1 MEQID
6 RNIALATWLAPA
18 QPMPSERMPAH
29 RPDTTAEFG
38 DLWRILWRRRRLV
51 LATALIL
58 GAMVLAYALIT
69 PSLYTA
75 TAQILIDPRDRQV
88 VLNDVN
94 PGALSPDGGIAQ
106 VESQVKVIESDA
118 VLGRAIEETG
128 LDREPG
134 FGLPPESAVARAL
147 ASLRTMVLG
156 AQAERR
162 ADPRGRALEQLRR
175 RLAVKRADKVFVV
188 DVIVTTIDPDLSARI
203 VNAIAGAY
211 LTDQTEARSDAAKR
225 ASGDLRGRLDELRKA
240 VNFADRKLEDYKA
253 KNGLIASSGR
263 LVNEQQLTDS
273 NARLVAA
280 RTRTAE
286 AKARL
291 QGIKDARGAAIGA
304 GSMPEAVQS
313 SVIDRLR
320 GQYAE
325 LAAKEA
331 DLRTN
336 LGERHPFI
344 AAVRA
349 QMQDVRRLIDA
360 ELARISGA
368 AEAEYQR
375 AQANERTLVADLDR
389 LQRQSTVTAQSSVQ
403 LRELE
408 RDVEASRGVYN
419 TFLVRAREIR
429 EQSNVDSSN
438 ARIITSARP
447 PQDASWP
454 PRLILVL
461 AALAGGLGLGSG
473 LALMREYAEPTVL
486 SPRQL
491 ERLSNAPVVA
501 VMPALRPGTAEAS
514 AAAARFTLDHLA
526 AANGQ
531 RGRSLALLVTSG
543 ESDEDE
549 RRAVIGLLAA
559 VAVSR
564 GDRVLLVDADLR
576 ADGSAAGGLLDVLRG
591 EQSLNAVTQVD
602 PTTGVRR
609 IGLGDTH
616 KPMRDALLPANIE
629 RFIAGVKGRFELVI
643 VDGGVLSE
651 NLRLG
656 PVAAAA
662 DRLLLVVCNGATRQ
676 RDLIDLVDTS
686 EALGRPVSGSLLLDR
701 RSA

>member
-1 MEQID
+1 VAQID
-6 RNIALATWLAPA
+6 RNIAVASWLAPVHSA
-18 QPMPSERMPAH
+18 QPERAGPT

-38 DLWRILWRRRRLV
+38 DLWRILWRRKRTVLGTALV
-51 LATALIL
+51 LGLL
-58 GAMVLAYALIT
+58 VLAYALIT

-118 VLGRAIEETG
+118 VLGRAVTQAG
-128 LDREPG
+128 LESEPG
-134 FGLPPESAVARAL
+134 FGVAQQGLISRTV
-147 ASLRTMVLG
+147 ASLREMVLG
-156 AQAERR
+156 PKAERPV
-162 ADPRGRALEQLRR
+162 DPRGRALDQLRR
-175 RLAVKRADKVFVV
+175 KLAVKRADKVFVI
-188 DVIVTTIDPDLSARI
+188 DVVVTTVDPDLSARI
-203 VNAIAGAY
+203 VNAIANAY
-211 LTDQTEARSDAAKR
+211 LADQTEARSDAAKR
-225 ASGDLRGRLDELRKA
+225 ASGDLRGRLDELRNA
-240 VNFADRKLEDYKA
+240 VNAADKKLEDYKA
-253 KNGLIASSGR
+253 RNGLIASSGR

-280 RTRTAE
+280 RGRTAE

-291 QGIKDARGAAIGA
+291 QGIKDARGQAIGSGA
-304 GSMPEAVQS
+304 MPEAVQS
-313 SVIDRLR
+313 SAVDRLR

-336 LGERHPFI
+336 LGERHPYI
-344 AAVRA
+344 AAVRT

-360 ELARISGA
+360 ELNRIAGA
-368 AEAEYQR
+368 AETEYQR
-375 AQANERTLVADLDR
+375 ALANEKSIAADLEK
-389 LQRQSTVTAQSSVQ
+389 LQRQSAVTAQSSVQ

-408 RDVEASRGVYN
+408 REVEAARTVYN
-419 TFLVRAREIR
+419 TFLVRTREIK
-429 EQSNVDSSN
+429 EQSAIDSSN

-454 PRLILVL
+454 PRLILVA
-461 AALAGGLGLGSG
+461 AALAGGLGLGAG
-473 LALMREYAEPTVL
+473 LALTREYLEPTVL

-501 VMPALRPGTAEAS
+501 VIPGLQPGGANT
-514 AAAARFTLDHLA
+514 AAASFTLDHLA
-526 AANGQ
+526 TAAGT

-543 ESDEDE
+543 EAEATE
-549 RRAVIGLLAA
+549 RRAVIALLAS
-559 VAVSR
+559 VAVGR

-576 ADGSAAGGLLDVLRG
+576 ADGAGTAGLLDVLRG
-591 EQSLNAVTQVD
+591 EQSLNAVTQID
-602 PTTGVRR
+602 AKTGARR
-609 IGLGDTH
+609 IGLGDTQ
-616 KPMRDALLPANIE
+616 KPIRDALVPANIE
-629 RFIAGVKGRFELVI
+629 RFLAGVKGRFELVI

-656 PVAAAA
+656 PIAAAA

-686 EALGRPVSGSLLLDR
+686 DALGRPVSGSLLLDR

>member
-1 MEQID
+1 MAQID
-6 RNIALATWLAPA
+6 RNIAVASWLAPVHSA
-18 QPMPSERMPAH
+18 QPERAGPT

-38 DLWRILWRRRRLV
+38 DLWRILWRRKRTVLGTALV
-51 LATALIL
+51 LGLL
-58 GAMVLAYALIT
+58 VLAYALIT

-118 VLGRAIEETG
+118 VLGRAVTQAG
-128 LDREPG
+128 LESEPG
-134 FGLPPESAVARAL
+134 FGVAQQGLISRTI
-147 ASLRTMVLG
+147 ASLREMVLG
-156 AQAERR
+156 PKSERPV
-162 ADPRGRALEQLRR
+162 DPRGRALDQLRR
-175 RLAVKRADKVFVV
+175 KLAVKRADKVFVI
-188 DVIVTTIDPDLSARI
+188 DVVVTTVDPDLSARI
-203 VNAIAGAY
+203 VNAIANAY
-211 LTDQTEARSDAAKR
+211 LADQTEARSDAAKR
-225 ASGDLRGRLDELRKA
+225 ASGDLRGRLDELRNA
-240 VNFADRKLEDYKA
+240 VNAADKKLEDYKA
-253 KNGLIASSGR
+253 RNGLIASSGR

-280 RTRTAE
+280 RGRTAE

-291 QGIKDARGAAIGA
+291 QGIKDARGQAIGSGA
-304 GSMPEAVQS
+304 MPEAVQS
-313 SVIDRLR
+313 SAVDRLR

-336 LGERHPFI
+336 LGERHPYI
-344 AAVRA
+344 AAVRT

-360 ELARISGA
+360 ELNRIAGA
-368 AEAEYQR
+368 AETEYQR
-375 AQANERTLVADLDR
+375 ALANEKSIAADLEK
-389 LQRQSTVTAQSSVQ
+389 LQRQSAVTAQSSVQ

-408 RDVEASRGVYN
+408 REVEAARTVYN
-419 TFLVRAREIR
+419 TFLVRTREIK
-429 EQSNVDSSN
+429 EQSAIDSSN

-454 PRLILVL
+454 PRLILVA
-461 AALAGGLGLGSG
+461 AALAGGLGLGAG
-473 LALMREYAEPTVL
+473 LALTREYLEPTVL

-501 VMPALRPGTAEAS
+501 VIPGLQPGGANT
-514 AAAARFTLDHLA
+514 AAASFTLDHLA
-526 AANGQ
+526 TAAGT

-543 ESDEDE
+543 EAEATE
-549 RRAVIGLLAA
+549 RRAVIALLAS
-559 VAVSR
+559 VAVGR

-576 ADGSAAGGLLDVLRG
+576 ADGAGTAGLLDVLRG
-591 EQSLNAVTQVD
+591 EQSLNAVTQID
-602 PTTGVRR
+602 AKTGARR
-609 IGLGDTH
+609 IGLGDTQ
-616 KPMRDALLPANIE
+616 KPIRDALVPANIE
-629 RFIAGVKGRFELVI
+629 RFLAGVKGRFELVI

-656 PVAAAA
+656 PIAAAA

-686 EALGRPVSGSLLLDR
+686 DALGRPVSGSLLLDR

>member
-1 MEQID
+1 MAQID
-6 RNIALATWLAPA
+6 RNIAVATWLAPVHTA
-18 QPMPSERMPAH
+18 QH
-29 RPDTTAEFG
+29 DRPGPTRPETTAEFG
-38 DLWRILWRRRRLV
+38 DLWRILWRRKRTVLGTALV
-51 LATALIL
+51 LGLL
-58 GAMVLAYALIT
+58 VLAYAMIT

-118 VLGRAIEETG
+118 VLGRAVTQVG
-128 LDREPG
+128 LESEPG
-134 FGLPPESAVARAL
+134 FGVTQQGLVSRTV
-147 ASLRTMVLG
+147 ASLREMVLG
-156 AQAERR
+156 PKAERPV
-162 ADPRGRALEQLRR
+162 DPRGRALDQLRR
-175 RLAVKRADKVFVV
+175 KLAVKRADKVFVI
-188 DVIVTTIDPDLSARI
+188 DVVVTTVDPDLSARI
-203 VNAIAGAY
+203 VNAIAAAY
-211 LTDQTEARSDAAKR
+211 LADQTEARSDAAKR
-225 ASGDLRGRLDELRKA
+225 ASGDLRGRLDELRNA
-240 VNFADRKLEDYKA
+240 VNAADKKLEDYKA
-253 KNGLIASSGR
+253 RNGLIASSGR

-280 RTRTAE
+280 RGRTAE

-291 QGIKDARGAAIGA
+291 QGIKDARGQAVGSGA
-304 GSMPEAVQS
+304 MPEAVQS
-313 SVIDRLR
+313 SAVDRLR

-336 LGERHPFI
+336 LGERHPYI
-344 AAVRA
+344 AAVRT

-360 ELARISGA
+360 ELNRIAGA
-368 AEAEYQR
+368 AETEYQR
-375 AQANERTLVADLDR
+375 ALANEKSIAADLEK
-389 LQRQSTVTAQSSVQ
+389 LQRQSVATAQSSVQ

-408 RDVEASRGVYN
+408 REVEAARTVYN
-419 TFLVRAREIR
+419 TFLVRTREIK
-429 EQSNVDSSN
+429 EQSGIDSSN

-454 PRLILVL
+454 PRLILVA
-461 AALAGGLGLGSG
+461 AALAGGLGLGAG
-473 LALMREYAEPTVL
+473 LALTREYLEPTVL
-486 SPRQL
+486 SSRQL

-501 VMPALRPGTAEAS
+501 VIPGVRPGGAS
-514 AAAARFTLDHLA
+514 TAAASFTLDHLA
-526 AANGQ
+526 SAAGT

-543 ESDEDE
+543 EAEEAE
-549 RRAVIGLLAA
+549 RRAVIGLLASVA
-559 VAVSR
+559 VAR
-564 GDRVLLVDADLR
+564 GDRVLLIDADLR
-576 ADGSAAGGLLDVLRG
+576 ADGAGTGGLLDVLRG

-602 PTTGVRR
+602 PKTGARR
-609 IGLGDTH
+609 IGLGDTQ
-616 KPMRDALLPANIE
+616 KPIRDALVPANIE
-629 RFIAGVKGRFELVI
+629 RFLAGVKGRFELVI

-656 PVAAAA
+656 PIAAAA

-676 RDLIDLVDTS
+676 RDLIELVDTS

>member
-1 MEQID
+1 MAQID
-6 RNIALATWLAPA
+6 RNIAVASWLAPVHSA
-18 QPMPSERMPAH
+18 QPERAGPT

-38 DLWRILWRRRRLV
+38 DLWRILWRRKRTVLGTALV
-51 LATALIL
+51 LGLL
-58 GAMVLAYALIT
+58 VLAYALIT

-118 VLGRAIEETG
+118 VLGRAVTQAG
-128 LDREPG
+128 LESEPG
-134 FGLPPESAVARAL
+134 FGVAQQGLISRTV
-147 ASLRTMVLG
+147 ASLREMVLG
-156 AQAERR
+156 PKAERPV
-162 ADPRGRALEQLRR
+162 DPRGRALDQLRR
-175 RLAVKRADKVFVV
+175 KLAVKRADKVFVI
-188 DVIVTTIDPDLSARI
+188 DVVVTTVDPDLSARI
-203 VNAIAGAY
+203 VNAIANAY
-211 LTDQTEARSDAAKR
+211 LADQTEARSDAAKR
-225 ASGDLRGRLDELRKA
+225 ASGDLRGRLDELRNA
-240 VNFADRKLEDYKA
+240 VNAADKKLEDYKA
-253 KNGLIASSGR
+253 RNGLIASSGR

-280 RTRTAE
+280 RGRTAE

-291 QGIKDARGAAIGA
+291 QGIKDARGQAIGSGA
-304 GSMPEAVQS
+304 MPEAVQS
-313 SVIDRLR
+313 SAVDRLR

-336 LGERHPFI
+336 LGERHPYI
-344 AAVRA
+344 AAVRT

-360 ELARISGA
+360 ELNRIAGA
-368 AEAEYQR
+368 AETEYQR
-375 AQANERTLVADLDR
+375 ALANEKSIAADLEK
-389 LQRQSTVTAQSSVQ
+389 LQRQSAVTAQSSVQ

-408 RDVEASRGVYN
+408 REVEAARTVYN
-419 TFLVRAREIR
+419 TFLVRTREIK
-429 EQSNVDSSN
+429 EQSAIDSSN

-454 PRLILVL
+454 PRLILVA
-461 AALAGGLGLGSG
+461 AALAGGLGLGAG
-473 LALMREYAEPTVL
+473 LALTREYLEPTVL

-501 VMPALRPGTAEAS
+501 VIPGLQPGGANT
-514 AAAARFTLDHLA
+514 AAASFTLDHLA
-526 AANGQ
+526 TAAGT

-543 ESDEDE
+543 EAEATE
-549 RRAVIGLLAA
+549 RRAVIALLAS
-559 VAVSR
+559 VAVGR

-576 ADGSAAGGLLDVLRG
+576 ADGAGTAGLLDVLRG
-591 EQSLNAVTQVD
+591 EQSLNAVTQID
-602 PTTGVRR
+602 AKTGARR
-609 IGLGDTH
+609 IGLGDTQ
-616 KPMRDALLPANIE
+616 KPIRDALVPANIE
-629 RFIAGVKGRFELVI
+629 RFLAGVKGRFELVI

-656 PVAAAA
+656 PIAAAA

>member
-6 RNIALATWLAPA
+6 RNIALTTWLAPA
-18 QPMPSERMPAH
+18 RPVPSERVHAA

-38 DLWRILWRRRRLV
+38 DLWRILWRRRKLV

-58 GAMVLAYALIT
+58 GAAVLAYALIT

-75 TAQILIDPRDRQV
+75 NAQILIDPRDRQV

-134 FGLPPESAVARAL
+134 FGVPQDNAISRTL

-156 AQAERR
+156 SQSERR
-162 ADPRGRALEQLRR
+162 ADPRGRALDQLRR
-175 RLAVKRADKVFVV
+175 KLAVKRADKVFVI
-188 DVIVTTIDPDLSARI
+188 DVIVTSIDPDLSARI

-240 VNFADRKLEDYKA
+240 VNVADRKLEDYKA

-286 AKARL
+286 ARARL
-291 QGIKDARGAAIGA
+291 QGIKDARGRAIGS

-313 SVIDRLR
+313 SVIERLR

-349 QMQDVRRLIDA
+349 QMQDVRRLIEA
-360 ELARISGA
+360 ELGRIGGA

-375 AQANERTLVADLDR
+375 AQANERTLAADLDR
-389 LQRQSTVTAQSSVQ
+389 LQKQSTVTAQSSVQ

-419 TFLVRAREIR
+419 TFLVRAREIK
-429 EQSNVDSSN
+429 EQTNIDSSN

-491 ERLSNAPVVA
+491 ERLSNAPVV
-501 VMPALRPGTAEAS
+501 VMPALSAGTAEAN
-514 AAAARFTLDHLA
+514 AAAARSTLDHLA
-526 AANGQ
+526 AADGQ
-531 RGRSLALLVTSG
+531 RGHALALLVTSG
-543 ESDEDE
+543 ESDEAE
-549 RRAVIGLLAA
+549 RKAVIALLASA
-559 VAVSR
+559 AVSR
-564 GDRVLLVDADLR
+564 GDRVLLVDADPR
-576 ADGSAAGGLLDVLRG
+576 VDGSAAGGLLDVLRG
-591 EQSLNAVTQVD
+591 EQSLNTVTQVD
-602 PTTGVRR
+602 AKTGVRR

-616 KPMRDALLPANIE
+616 KPMRGALAPVNVE
-629 RFIAGVKGRFELVI
+629 RFMAGVKGRFELVI

>member
-1 MEQID
+1 MAQID
-6 RNIALATWLAPA
+6 HNIAVATWLAPVQSA
-18 QPMPSERMPAH
+18 HPERPGPP

-38 DLWRILWRRRRLV
+38 DLWRILWRRKRTV
-51 LATALIL
+51 LGTALLL
-58 GAMVLAYALIT
+58 GLAVLAYAVLT

-88 VLNDVN
+88 VSNDVN

-106 VESQVKVIESDA
+106 IESQVKVIESDA
-118 VLGRAIEETG
+118 VLGRAVTQAG
-128 LDREPG
+128 LESEPG
-134 FGLPPESAVARAL
+134 FGAPRDGLIARTVG
-147 ASLRTMVLG
+147 SLREMVLG
-156 AQAERR
+156 PRPERR
-162 ADPRGRALEQLRR
+162 IDRRGQALDQLRR
-175 RLAVKRADKVFVV
+175 KLAVKRADKVFVI
-188 DVIVTTIDPDLSARI
+188 DVVVTTVDPDLSARI
-203 VNAIAGAY
+203 VNAIANAY
-211 LTDQTEARSDAAKR
+211 LVDQTEARSDAAKR
-225 ASGDLRGRLDELRKA
+225 AAGDLRGRLDELRNG
-240 VNFADRKLEDYKA
+240 VNAADKKLEDYKA
-253 KNGLIASSGR
+253 RNGLIASSGR

-280 RTRTAE
+280 RARTAE
-286 AKARL
+286 ARARL
-291 QGIKDARGAAIGA
+291 QGVRDARGQAIGS

-313 SVIDRLR
+313 SAIDRLR

-336 LGERHPFI
+336 LGERHPYI
-344 AAVRA
+344 AAVRT

-360 ELARISGA
+360 ELNRIAGA
-368 AEAEYQR
+368 AETEYQR
-375 AQANERTLVADLDR
+375 AQANERTLAAELER

-408 RDVEASRGVYN
+408 REVEAARTVYN

-429 EQSNVDSSN
+429 EQSSIDSSN
-438 ARIITSARP
+438 ARIITAARP
-447 PQDASWP
+447 PQDPSWP
-454 PRLILVL
+454 PRLILVA
-461 AALAGGLGLGSG
+461 AALAGGLGLGAG
-473 LALMREYAEPTVL
+473 LALTREYLEPTVL

-501 VMPALRPGTAEAS
+501 VIPGLRPGGAS
-514 AAAARFTLDHLA
+514 TAAARFTLDHLA
-526 AANGQ
+526 ATEGV

-543 ESDEDE
+543 EADEAQ
-549 RRAVIGLLAA
+549 RRAVIGLLASVA
-559 VAVSR
+559 VAR

-576 ADGSAAGGLLDVLRG
+576 ADGSGSGGLLDVLRG
-591 EQSLNAVTQVD
+591 EQSLNTVTQVD
-602 PTTGVRR
+602 PKTGARR

-616 KPMRDALLPANIE
+616 KPIRDALTPANIE

-656 PVAAAA
+656 PIAAAA
-662 DRLLLVVCNGATRQ
+662 DRLLVVVCNGATRQ